1 MIRVAH
7 GARAAQVQAVVQ
19 LASSG
24 WLCLYAGARPSDPDA
39 RTEIDREVGKLVVS
53 INEIAIQANG
63 DALIGPLK
71 GLAER
76 AGRLTWWRLRSPQ
89 GIPLL
94 DGDISGPG
102 GEADMILTRIDLLP
116 GDVILIDSFLLE
128 ASAL

>member
-76 AGRLTWWRLRSPQ
+76 AGRLTWWRLHSC
-89 GIPLL
+89 GTSCSISAL
-94 DGDISGPG
+94 DRPEAMPG
-102 GEADMILTRIDLLP
+102 GNVPVWR
-116 GDVILIDSFLLE
+116 
-128 ASAL
+128 